1 MSLASKHHHGSDTA
15 NRSIGMKTK
24 NYLQPG
30 NIVDLLLD
38 AICVVDREGRFIF
51 VSPACER
58 VFGYSADEMIGRAMI
73 DMVYPPDR
81 EITLQAARD
90 IMSGNSKPNFENRYL
105 RKDGQIV
112 HILWSARWS
121 DNDQVRIA
129 VAHDI
134 SERKRGESLQ
144 AALFAISEAAHSTSD
159 LPGLFRQVHMIHGE
173 LLPTIHFSVM
183 LLDEQSGELSFPY
196 HADERQHVSAAHD
209 PSSAAL
215 GAEVIRSGKTLLL
228 SAETLAQQPE
238 HLRTLD
244 CDSHYWLGVP
254 LNSHKGTVGA
264 LIVQSQSPDA
274 RYNEKDKEL
283 LQFVSI
289 QVATAI
295 ERQQM
300 ISRLQFMAQYDQ
312 LTGLPNR
319 ALLADRLQ
327 LALARAKREQLQ
339 LALLFLDLDKFKQV
353 NDTLGHTAG
362 DLLLQLV
369 AERIQHCL
377 RAMDTV
383 ARFAGDEFVVLLEDF
398 HSPDHASLVAEKI
411 RLALN
416 QPFDI
421 HGHSHRVLPSIGIAL
436 YPQHATN
443 SQQLLSQADNAMYL
457 AKKNG
462 GNRYQLGAEQRLN
475 CDIPS

>member
-1 MSLASKHHHGSDTA
+1 
-15 NRSIGMKTK
+15 MKNKT
-24 NYLQPG
+24 YLQPG
-30 NIVDLLLD
+30 NLVDLLLD
-38 AICVVDREGRFIF
+38 AICVVDKKGYF
-51 VSPACER
+51 VFASPACER
-58 VFGYSADEMIGRAMI
+58 VFGYSADEMIGRVMI

-81 EITLQAARD
+81 ERTLQAARD

-121 DNDQVRIA
+121 EEDQVRIA

-134 SERKRGESLQ
+134 SERKRSESLQ
-144 AALFAISEAAHSTSD
+144 AALFAISEAAHSTTD
-159 LPGLFRQVHMIHGE
+159 LPGLFQQVHMIVGE
-173 LLPTIHFSVM
+173 LLPAIHFSVV
-183 LLDEQSGELSFPY
+183 LHNPQTGELSFPY
-196 HADERQHVSAAHD
+196 RADERQQASAAYAPD
-209 PSSAAL
+209 AEVF

-228 SAETLAQQPE
+228 SEETLAQQPE
-238 HLRTLD
+238 HLRKLHF
-244 CDSHYWLGVP
+244 DSLYWLGVP
-254 LNSHKGTVGA
+254 LNSHQGTIGA
-264 LIVQSQSPDA
+264 LIVQSHSLA
-274 RYNEKDKEL
+274 EKDKEL
-283 LQFVSI
+283 LQFVST

-300 ISRLQFMAQYDQ
+300 ISHLQFMAQYDQ

-319 ALLADRLQ
+319 ALLSDRLQ
-327 LALARAKREQLQ
+327 LALARAQREQLQ

-353 NDTLGHTAG
+353 NDTLGHAAG

-369 AERIQHCL
+369 AERIQQCL

-398 HSPDHASLVAEKI
+398 RSPDHAAMIAEKI
-411 RLALN
+411 RKALN

-421 HGHSHRVLPSIGIAL
+421 QGQSQRVLPSIGIAL
-436 YPQHATN
+436 YPQHAAD
-443 SQQLLSQADNAMYL
+443 SQQLLHQADNAMYL

-475 CDIPS
+475 CDIQL